1 MIKLPPVVLG
11 FEVDTFDVTEE
22 SKPSKVARL
31 EINEEPPPPPALY
44 LPDLSFPVP
53 LPPPPPMYVESPSLG
68 TVPFS
73 YMSNFVD
80 RISTKPNYSSSIC
93 VFLFKVCSF
102 LCSSKLKH
110 TISYFLD
117 LLGTMHFLS

>member
-1 MIKLPPVVLG
+1 M
-11 FEVDTFDVTEE
+11 TEE
-22 SKPSKVARL
+22 SNPSKVARL

-73 YMSNFVD
+73 YIRTLSIEFQLNLTILVQFVYFCL
-80 RISTKPNYSSSIC
+80 KF
-93 VFLFKVCSF
+93 VLFYA
-102 LCSSKLKH
+102 H
-110 TISYFLD
+110 
-117 LLGTMHFLS
+117 LS